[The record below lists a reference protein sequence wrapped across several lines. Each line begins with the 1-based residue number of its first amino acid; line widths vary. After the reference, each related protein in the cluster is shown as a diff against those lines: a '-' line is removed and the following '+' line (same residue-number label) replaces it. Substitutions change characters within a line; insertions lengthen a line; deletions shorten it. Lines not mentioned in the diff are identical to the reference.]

1 MRPTVEA
8 LTPACSAILR
18 VLQWVR
24 PFGLLSNVVTRID
37 STSASDR
44 VRGAPGLG
52 SSSSASTRPTLNRC
66 RHLPT
71 VTFEQRSFAATAT
84 FDSPRVLL
92 RTILARKA
100 TCRFVRARLASR
112 SSSTRS
118 AAVTSNL
125 ALGRPVLAMPP
136 NTSQPTHY
144 LKLFQTQGTRDEG
157 RGPRHPDRPLPAG
170 GGRVKSG
177 PPAGARRAGRTRS
190 GRSDC
195 AGRRSPSA
203 GAPEALRGRSAG
215 ETPCVAP
222 RETAAT
228 DESCRCSSPA
238 ASPGRRRARREGCS
252 PCSLSVPRPGR
263 RCAPPRASRGPSR
276 PCRPRL
282 RR

>member
-1 MRPTVEA
+1 MSRTFSMNSGSSEILKDSTTCGCNPKVRQMRPTVEA

-112 SSSTRS
+112 SSATRS

-144 LKLFQTQGTRDEG
+144 LKLFQTQGS
-157 RGPRHPDRPLPAG
+157 
-170 GGRVKSG
+170 KY
-177 PPAGARRAGRTRS
+177 PPAKPGALVVSRS
-190 GRSDC
+190 K
-195 AGRRSPSA
+195 
-203 GAPEALRGRSAG
+203 
-215 ETPCVAP
+215 
-222 RETAAT
+222 
-228 DESCRCSSPA
+228 
-238 ASPGRRRARREGCS
+238 
-252 PCSLSVPRPGR
+252 
-263 RCAPPRASRGPSR
+263 
-276 PCRPRL
+276 RL
-282 RR
+282 T

>member
-1 MRPTVEA
+1 MRLQPESAPDAAHGRGADASVLRHLA
-8 LTPACSAILR
+8 GAPVGPPLRLT
-18 VLQWVR
+18 
-24 PFGLLSNVVTRID
+24 SNVVTRID

-52 SSSSASTRPTLNRC
+52 SSYSASTRPTLNRC

-144 LKLFQTQGTRDEG
+144 LKLFQTQGTRWDGIFEVMHNPHFMTCL
-157 RGPRHPDRPLPAG
+157 R
-170 GGRVKSG
+170 KSG
-177 PPAGARRAGRTRS
+177 PRPGSPDTLPSRRCLSARWPRCSCLRS
-190 GRSDC
+190 M
-195 AGRRSPSA
+195 
-203 GAPEALRGRSAG
+203 
-215 ETPCVAP
+215 VAP
-222 RETAAT
+222 RA
-228 DESCRCSSPA
+228 SSPM
-238 ASPGRRRARREGCS
+238 R
-252 PCSLSVPRPGR
+252 
-263 RCAPPRASRGPSR
+263 
-276 PCRPRL
+276 
-282 RR
+282 